1 MDYEK
6 LLKKAVEEL
15 PESIVEKQR
24 FEIPKVKG
32 HIQGNRTVLSNFK
45 QIAKT
50 FNRDVDHFLKFILKE
65 LATPGK
71 FSGDLLILGRKVS
84 SALIN
89 EKIKKYANIFVLCPV
104 CGKPDTLIETDKG
117 TLLLRCTACGA
128 KHPIRKI

>member
-1 MDYEK
+1 MEYEE
-6 LLKKAVEEL
+6 LLKKAVKEL

-32 HIQGNRTVLSNFK
+32 HIQGNRTVITNFK

-50 FNRDVDHFLKFILKE
+50 FNRDINHFLKFILKE

-71 FSGDLLILGRKVS
+71 FDSDLLILGRKVS

-89 EKIKKYANIFVLCPV
+89 EKIRKYANMFVLCPV
-104 CGKPDTLIETDKG
+104 CGKPDTIIETSKG
-117 TLLLRCTACGA
+117 MSILKCTACGN
-128 KHPIRKI
+128 KNPITVI